1 MSTNCRAVLL
11 HGGEQVLPGKTPHA
25 HVRSLLYFCCPA
37 LQSSFRLVFA
47 QPVLTLPINAS
58 DPSLQALL
66 CALCGPN
73 MVCITNVSSEH
84 VFQALHASPWLP
96 LERPPVSLS
105 PPSSLEWHA
114 SPAENHCLQELKRKK
129 LMLSHLL
136 GTQKQQ
142 IHFQNP
148 TNKLK

>member
-1 MSTNCRAVLL
+1 MVCVTKMST
-11 HGGEQVLPGKTPHA
+11 
-25 HVRSLLYFCCPA
+25 
-37 LQSSFRLVFA
+37 
-47 QPVLTLPINAS
+47 
-58 DPSLQALL
+58 
-66 CALCGPN
+66 
-73 MVCITNVSSEH
+73 EH
-84 VFQALHASPWLP
+84 VFQAPHVCPCLP
-96 LERPPVSLS
+96 LERPPISLS

-114 SPAENHCLQELKRKK
+114 SPAENHCLQELKREK